1 MNKKADKQILSDL
14 MSNEEVI
21 ITSIKSNPR
30 YDDCYYT
37 AINSHS
43 IFMFKAKSGYKLYDK
58 LNYDPEDGS
67 IDTIGA
73 ATKEYYEEVLS
84 ALSGQIHGMNP
95 DDKNIK
101 KMEKPL
107 KEASNMVVR
116 SLLSGAPM
124 AVRFHMDGDGA
135 SGAIALYKAFG
146 AIGNIFGIK
155 RPNVIWSPNKGVGY
169 SPWIYNIDRSYVQSF
184 ESIEKPIILLT
195 DFGTTP
201 ESEPAI
207 KEFTENVIWL
217 EHHPIYEGFP
227 IEKIKLY
234 INPWMYGMDSNV
246 TAGFLTAE
254 FASMIAGERYNNLEG
269 ASLISDHSNFAD
281 LNDKASNDLATV
293 LDALTVNEF
302 YDNYNR
308 ISPAY
313 MIGIIEDKAGF
324 EYVLNKAISELNESL
339 DIGVKRSRKHVLKDG
354 TIVYTMDYKFI
365 DERNYDYMK
374 HGRYTTKLH
383 DRLEEL
389 NHGGNV
395 TMVYFSKYISIRV
408 SDSLVERV
416 QLLKVIKEL
425 EDEDLICN
433 GGGHNEAASIKVK
446 PEEGSLEKTIEMIIS
461 KLDDLPNEGG
471 KHD

>member
-1 MNKKADKQILSDL
+1 

-30 YDDCYYT
+30 YEDCYYT
-37 AINSHS
+37 AINSRS
-43 IFMFKAKSGYKLYDK
+43 IFMFKSKAGYKLYDK

-67 IDTIGA
+67 IEKLGVA
-73 ATKEYYEEVLS
+73 EKEYYEKTLS
-84 ALSGQIHGMNP
+84 ELSRLIKGLKP
-95 DDKNIK
+95 EDSRIK

-107 KEASNMVVR
+107 NDAAKLLERA
-116 SLLSGAPM
+116 LLSGAPI

-135 SGAIALYKAFG
+135 SGAIALYKAFSKV
-146 AIGNIFGIK
+146 GNLYGIK
-155 RPNVIWSPNKGVGY
+155 KFNAIWSPNKGVGY
-169 SPWIYNIDRSYVQSF
+169 SQWIYNIDKSYVQSF

-195 DFGTTP
+195 DFGTTQ

-207 KEFTENVIWL
+207 KEFKENIIWL

-227 IEKIKLY
+227 SSRIKFY
-234 INPWMYGMDSNV
+234 INPWLYGMDSNV

-254 FASMIAGERYNNLEG
+254 FASMISGERYKDLEG

-281 LNDKASNDLATV
+281 LNDKTANDLATV
-293 LDALTVNEF
+293 LDALTVTEF

-308 ISPAY
+308 ISPSY
-313 MIGIIEDKAGF
+313 MIGVIEDQAEFG
-324 EYVLNKAISELNESL
+324 YVLNKAISELNESL
-339 DIGVKRSRKHVLKDG
+339 GIGVKRAKKHVLKDG
-354 TIVYTMDYKFI
+354 IIVYTMDYKFI

-383 DRLEEL
+383 DKLEEL
-389 NHGGNV
+389 NKAGNV

-425 EDEDLICN
+425 EDEGLICN

-446 PEEGSLEKTIEMIIS
+446 PEDNSLEKTIELIIS
-461 KLDDLPNEGG
+461 KFNDLIA
-471 KHD
+471 K